1 MNFINPDY
9 KKFYSIYRK
18 LPAICSIIHA
28 IIVYVW
34 GIVDI
39 AVFSYKSQDSNAYH
53 YGIMGLKS
61 AFLVIVIWW
70 IIGTISSIII
80 WFFSTLKVS
89 PTIARTDATLE
100 ILKNINNDSSDE
112 ETTLE
117 TLPEL

>member
-1 MNFINPDY
+1 MNFIDPDY
-9 KKFYSIYRK
+9 KKFYSIYKK
-18 LPAICSIIHA
+18 LPAICSIVHA
-28 IIVYVW
+28 IIVCVW

-39 AVFSYKSQDSNAYH
+39 AVFSYKSPDSNVYH

-70 IIGTISSIII
+70 MIGIISSIII

-89 PTIARTDATLE
+89 ATITRTDAALE
-100 ILKNINNDSSDE
+100 ILKNMNNDSSDE

-117 TLPEL
+117 TLPKF